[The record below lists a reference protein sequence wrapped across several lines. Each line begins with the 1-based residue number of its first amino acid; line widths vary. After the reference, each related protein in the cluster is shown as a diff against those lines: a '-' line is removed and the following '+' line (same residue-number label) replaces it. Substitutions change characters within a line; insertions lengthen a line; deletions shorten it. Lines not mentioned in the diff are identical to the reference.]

1 MDSQNEVN
9 NPVKTF
15 FRLHKIA
22 FSHIFS
28 LIKQHQSQKE
38 LTQPPENS
46 FSYSSNDYFNIKEEI
61 KNAKI

>member
-22 FSHIFS
+22 FSYIFS
-28 LIKQHQSQKE
+28 RIKQHIISEKINS
-38 LTQPPENS
+38 TPPSDNS
-46 FSYSSNDYFNIKEEI
+46 FRYAAKEFMEEEN
-61 KNAKI
+61 K